1 MRIPNVGKVL
11 ICMCLAM
18 GAYRPLFAQSW
29 PTRPITFITPLAVGS
44 ASDVALRIVSEQIA
58 NTLGQSILID
68 NQTGASGAIGAEKV
82 ANAVSDGSIFCGCN
96 NAILGVLPQ
105 LRKVPYNPLKSF
117 KPIGMVAVLPTVLVV
132 AADSPFKS
140 VKDLVDYA
148 KNNPGKVEYASGGVG
163 SPQHIAMAM
172 FESMAGVKFTHVP
185 YKGASQAAVGV
196 ASGEIPIMFN
206 AIGTVLPL
214 IKSGKLRPIAIA
226 GSQRTQ
232 VMPDIPTVSESG
244 LPGYSYVS
252 WVGIVG
258 PAGISDEIASKL
270 SGAILKTLSS
280 PEIVK
285 RLNDNGIDPFP
296 MSASQ
301 MSTFIA
307 ADYQRMGKLIKEAGI
322 TGE

>member
-1 MRIPNVGKVL
+1 MRIANIGRVF
-11 ICMCLAM
+11 MCIFWAM
-18 GAYRPLFAQSW
+18 GAYQPLSAQSW
-29 PTRPITFITPLAVGS
+29 PTRPITLITPLAVGS
-44 ASDVALRIVSEQIA
+44 ASDVALRIVSEPIA
-58 NTLGQSILID
+58 NSLGQSILID

-82 ANAVSDGSIFCGCN
+82 ANAAPDGSVFCGCN

-132 AADSPFKS
+132 SADSPFKS
-140 VKDLVDYA
+140 VKDVIDYA
-148 KNNPGKVEYASGGVG
+148 KNNPGKVEYATGGVG

-172 FESMAGVKFTHVP
+172 FESMAGVKLTHVP

-258 PAGISDEIASKL
+258 PAGVSDEIVSKL
-270 SGAILKTLSS
+270 SGAILKTLAS

-296 MSASQ
+296 MTASQ

-307 ADYQRMGKLIKEAGI
+307 ADYQRMGKLIKETGI

>member
-1 MRIPNVGKVL
+1 VRIPNVGKVL